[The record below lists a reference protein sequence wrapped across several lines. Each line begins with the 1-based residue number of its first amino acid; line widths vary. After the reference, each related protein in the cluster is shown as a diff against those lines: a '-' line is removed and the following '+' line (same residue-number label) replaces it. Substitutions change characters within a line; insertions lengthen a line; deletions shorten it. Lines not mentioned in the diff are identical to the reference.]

1 MAPRFTDYEGSVQ
14 AVMGVDTLLNALVKS
29 GRVTVGAAAGIRA
42 DINRAYGAVKEPN
55 SYRPADFRSALGSAS
70 RAIGALR

>member
-1 MAPRFTDYEGSVQ
+1 MA
-14 AVMGVDTLLNALVKS
+14 VDTLLNALVRD

-42 DINRAYGAVKEPN
+42 HVNRAYGAVRSPGA
-55 SYRPADFRSALGSAS
+55 YQPAVFRESLGEAA